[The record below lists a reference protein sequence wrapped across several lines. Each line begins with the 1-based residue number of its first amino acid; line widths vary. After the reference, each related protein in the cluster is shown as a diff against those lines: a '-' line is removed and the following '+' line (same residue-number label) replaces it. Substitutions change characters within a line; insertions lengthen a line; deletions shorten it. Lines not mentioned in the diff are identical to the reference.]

1 MSHVQMIALK
11 ALTPSPLNARRIDKK
26 IAIDELAAS
35 ILAHGLLQGL
45 SVVEVGGG
53 KYQVSAGGRRLAA
66 LKLLLKRKAITGDF
80 EVPCQVVPADLAEEA
95 SLAENVQ
102 RVAMH
107 PLDEVEAFGRLASE
121 GQTEEAIASR
131 FGASVRH
138 VRQRLA
144 LSALSPTLKDAF
156 RKGELGLDAARAFC
170 LVPDHD
176 RQEAVFAIMP
186 KPVSNAYAVRSY
198 LTQGAVRASDRLAK
212 FVGLEAY
219 EAAGGI
225 VRRDLFEEDLVFLDS
240 PDVLNALATAELE
253 ELRAPLLA
261 EGWGWVNINI
271 GSGRGDAGSMHRIRP
286 EWHTPTQEQIDAANT
301 LSTKAASLE
310 QALEV
315 DPTNEALTDE
325 LAQVR
330 GQLTDLSD
338 SLRYFDPEKQ
348 ALAGCVISIDFEGH
362 VDTIIGII
370 AKGDQ
375 KKIAR
380 IDARRVADN
389 AKADEARRR
398 EKEALEAIAVAT
410 VDGDDNGDTTRHPIH
425 RPNGDGTTAI
435 IIDPAAGTVTVAGR
449 PMGET
454 DTSADQNDED
464 DTASGNR
471 PEPEAPL
478 SNIPAF
484 EPPPWNE
491 DPPAPDYETDFTQKM
506 MQDLTSARTRVLR
519 NALSGDVDAAL
530 ALAVYG
536 LGAHQIAR
544 TGPIGL
550 SVHAFGSFVYA
561 DQDALIERR
570 EILIAGCTNTEPEW
584 FAWCMAQS
592 REMLLEVQAILIASA
607 LDLSHSATTPPHSS
621 NNCTRKQAIA
631 GALAARL
638 QINMASHWSPN
649 IDFFMGLTKAQIID
663 IIQSAPVNTDNTDTR
678 GKAVFAKHL
687 ASQKK
692 DDLAVIATQALE
704 GAGWLPDVLVT
715 AALVSVAAGDV
726 ATDADA
732 EPRFEVTDMGLEALG
747 SAEAVAPDMDMAG
760 VAAE

>member
-1 MSHVQMIALK
+1 MSHVQMISLK
-11 ALTPSPLNARRIDKK
+11 ALAPSPLNARRIDKK

-45 SVVEVGGG
+45 SVVEVSAG

-107 PLDEVEAFGRLASE
+107 PLDEVEAFGRLSAE
-121 GQTEEAIASR
+121 GQTEDAIASR

-144 LSALSPTLKDAF
+144 LSALSPALKDAF

-176 RQEAVFAIMP
+176 RQDGVFAIMP

-240 PDVLNALATAELE
+240 PDVLNSLATAKLQ

-261 EGWGWVNINI
+261 EGWGWVNVNI

-286 EWHTPTQEQIDAANT
+286 EWHTPTQEQIDTADAF
-301 LSTKAASLE
+301 SAKATSLE
-310 QALEV
+310 QALEA
-315 DPTNEALTDE
+315 DPANEALTDE
-325 LAQVR
+325 SAQVR

-380 IDARRVADN
+380 IDARRAAEK

-398 EKEALEAIAVAT
+398 EKEALEAVAVTT
-410 VDGDDNGDTTRHPIH
+410 VESDDNDDTTRHPIQ
-425 RPNGDGTTAI
+425 RQGGDGTTAI
-435 IIDPAAGTVTVAGR
+435 IPDPAAGTVIVAGR

-454 DTSADQNDED
+454 DTSTDQNDED
-464 DTASGNR
+464 DTSGNR

-478 SNIPAF
+478 INIPAF

-491 DPPAPDYETDFTQKM
+491 DPPAPEYETDFTQKM

-519 NALSGDVDAAL
+519 CALSGDVDAAL

-570 EILIAGCTNTEPEW
+570 EILMAACTNTEPEW
-584 FAWCMAQS
+584 FTWCMAQT
-592 REMLLEVQAILIASA
+592 RDVLLEVQAILIAST
-607 LDLSHSATTPPHSS
+607 LDLSHSATTPH
-621 NNCTRKQAIA
+621 CTRKQAIA
-631 GALAARL
+631 DALATRL
-638 QINMASHWSPN
+638 QINMASHWSPS

-663 IIQSAPVNTDNTDTR
+663 IIQAAPVNADNTDTR

-692 DDLAVIATQALE
+692 DDLGVIATQALE
-704 GAGWLPDVLVT
+704 GTGWLPDVLRTTGLVAVASADI
-715 AALVSVAAGDV
+715 AA
-726 ATDADA
+726 DADA
-732 EPRFEVTDMGLEALG
+732 EPRFEVTDMGLEALA
-747 SAEAVAPDMDMAG
+747 STEAVAPDLAG

>member
-1 MSHVQMIALK
+1 MSHVQMISLK
-11 ALTPSPLNARRIDKK
+11 ALQPSPLNARRIDKK

-45 SVVEVGGG
+45 SVVEIAGG

-66 LKLLLKRKAITGDF
+66 LKLLLKRKSITPDF

-121 GQTEEAIASR
+121 GQTEDAIAAR

-170 LVPDHD
+170 LVPDHE
-176 RQEAVFAIMP
+176 RQDAVFAIMP

-198 LTQGAVRASDRLAK
+198 LTQGAVRASDRLAR

-225 VRRDLFEEDLVFLDS
+225 VRRDLFEDELVFLDS
-240 PDVLNALATAELE
+240 PDVLNSLATAKLE

-261 EGWGWVNINI
+261 QGWGWVNINI
-271 GSGRGDAGSMHRIRP
+271 GTGCGDAGSMHRIRP
-286 EWHTPTQEQIDAANT
+286 EWHQPTDEQIQAARM
-301 LSTKAASLE
+301 LQDKAADLE
-310 QALEV
+310 RALEA
-315 DPTNEALTDE
+315 DPTDEGLITELDTIRTNLREMSEAL
-325 LAQVR
+325 
-330 GQLTDLSD
+330 S
-338 SLRYFDPEKQ
+338 YFDPEKQ

-380 IDARRVADN
+380 IDARRAAEK

-398 EKEALEAIAVAT
+398 EKAALEAVALAT
-410 VDGDDNGDTTRHPIH
+410 VQGDDTDDTTRHPIS
-425 RPNGDGTTAI
+425 RPTGDGTTAI
-435 IIDPAAGTVTVAGR
+435 IIDPAAGTVTVVGR
-449 PMGET
+449 
-454 DTSADQNDED
+454 
-464 DTASGNR
+464 ASGKTHTGADPHEEEDIHSGNH

-478 SNIPAF
+478 TNIPAF
-484 EPPPWNE
+484 EPPPWDE
-491 DPPAPDYETDFTQKM
+491 DPPASDYETDFTQKM
-506 MQDLTSARTRVLR
+506 MQDLTTARTRVLR

-536 LGAHQIAR
+536 LGAHQIAH

-570 EILIAGCTNTEPEW
+570 EILMAACTNTEPEW

-592 REMLLEVQAILIASA
+592 RDVLLEVQAILIASN
-607 LDLSHSATTPPHSS
+607 LDLSHSATTPHYS
-621 NNCTRKQAIA
+621 RKQTIA
-631 GALAARL
+631 DTLATRL

-663 IIQSAPVNTDNTDTR
+663 IIESAPVNADNTDAKGR
-678 GKAVFAKHL
+678 AAFAKHL

-704 GAGWLPDVLVT
+704 GTGWLPDVLVT
-715 AALVSVAAGDV
+715 AGLVAVASGDV
-726 ATDADA
+726 TTDADA
-732 EPRFEVTDMGLEALG
+732 EPRFKVTDIGLEALAC
-747 SAEAVAPDMDMAG
+747 AEAVAPDLAG
-760 VAAE
+760 VAAD

>member
-1 MSHVQMIALK
+1 LSRNLASPNALRIGVYIMSHVQMISLK
-11 ALTPSPLNARRIDKK
+11 VLAPSPLNARRIDKK

-45 SVVEVGGG
+45 SVVETSDG

-121 GQTEEAIASR
+121 GQTEDAIAAR

-170 LVPDHD
+170 LVPDHE
-176 RQEAVFAIMP
+176 RQNAVFAIMP

-212 FVGLEAY
+212 FVGLDAY

-225 VRRDLFEEDLVFLDS
+225 VRRDLFEDDLVFLDS
-240 PDVLNALATAELE
+240 PDVLNSIATAKLE
-253 ELRAPLLA
+253 ELRAPLLV
-261 EGWGWVNINI
+261 EGWGWVNVNI

-286 EWHTPTQEQIDAANT
+286 EWHTPTQEQIDTANA

-310 QALEV
+310 QALEA
-315 DPTNEALTDE
+315 DPANEALTDE

-362 VDTIIGII
+362 VDIITGII

-380 IDARRVADN
+380 IDARRVAEK

-398 EKEALEAIAVAT
+398 EKEALEAVAVAT
-410 VDGDDNGDTTRHPIH
+410 VESNENDDTTRHPMH
-425 RPNGDGTTAI
+425 RTTGDGTTAI
-435 IIDPAAGTVTVAGR
+435 VIDPAAGTVTVAGR
-449 PMGET
+449 PMGDT
-454 DTSADQNDED
+454 DTSADQHDD
-464 DTASGNR
+464 DTSSGNR

-478 SNIPAF
+478 TNIPAF

-491 DPPAPDYETDFTQKM
+491 DPPPPEYETDFTQKM

-536 LGAHQIAR
+536 LGAHQIAH

-570 EILIAGCTNTEPEW
+570 EILMAACTNTEPEW
-584 FAWCMAQS
+584 FTWCMAQS
-592 REMLLEVQAILIASA
+592 RDVLLEVQAILIASA
-607 LDLSHSATTPPHSS
+607 LDLSHSATSPH
-621 NNCTRKQAIA
+621 CTRKQAIA
-631 GALAARL
+631 DTLATRL
-638 QINMASHWSPN
+638 QINMASHWSPSIN
-649 IDFFMGLTKAQIID
+649 FFMGLTKAQIID
-663 IIQSAPVNTDNTDTR
+663 IIQAAPVNADNTDTK

-692 DDLAVIATQALE
+692 DDLAVIAAQALE
-704 GAGWLPDVLVT
+704 GTGWLPDVLMT
-715 AALVSVAAGDV
+715 AGLVAVACSDD
-726 ATDADA
+726 ATDADV
-732 EPRFEVTDMGLEALG
+732 E
-747 SAEAVAPDMDMAG
+747 
-760 VAAE
+760 

>member
-1 MSHVQMIALK
+1 MSHVQMISLK
-11 ALTPSPLNARRIDKK
+11 ALAPSPLNARRIDKK

-45 SVVEVGGG
+45 SVVEVSAG

-107 PLDEVEAFGRLASE
+107 PLDEVEAFGRLAAE
-121 GQTEEAIASR
+121 GQTEDAIAAR

-170 LVPDHD
+170 LVPDHK
-176 RQEAVFAIMP
+176 RQNAVFAIMP

-240 PDVLNALATAELE
+240 PDVLNTLATSKLE

-261 EGWGWVNINI
+261 EGWGWVNVNI

-286 EWHTPTQEQIDAANT
+286 EWHTPTQEKINAANA
-301 LSTKAASLE
+301 LSAKAASLE
-310 QALEV
+310 QALKA
-315 DPTNEALTDE
+315 DPANEALTDE

-348 ALAGCVISIDFEGH
+348 AIAGCVISIDFEGH
-362 VDTIIGII
+362 MDTIIGII

-380 IDARRVADN
+380 IDARRAAEK

-398 EKEALEAIAVAT
+398 EKEALEAVAIAVAT
-410 VDGDDNGDTTRHPIH
+410 VEGGENEDTTRHPIH
-425 RPNGDGTTAI
+425 RQGGDGRTAI

-449 PMGET
+449 PMGDT

-464 DTASGNR
+464 ESTFGNR

-478 SNIPAF
+478 TNIPAF

-519 NALSGDVDAAL
+519 CSLSGDVDAAL

-536 LGAHQIAR
+536 LGAHQIAH

-570 EILIAGCTNTEPEW
+570 EILMAACTNTEPEW
-584 FAWCMAQS
+584 FIWCMAQS
-592 REMLLEVQAILIASA
+592 RDVLLEVQAILIASS
-607 LDLSHSATTPPHSS
+607 LDLSHSATTPHLHP
-621 NNCTRKQAIA
+621 Q
-631 GALAARL
+631 
-638 QINMASHWSPN
+638 
-649 IDFFMGLTKAQIID
+649 
-663 IIQSAPVNTDNTDTR
+663 TDNR
-678 GKAVFAKHL
+678 
-687 ASQKK
+687 
-692 DDLAVIATQALE
+692 
-704 GAGWLPDVLVT
+704 
-715 AALVSVAAGDV
+715 
-726 ATDADA
+726 
-732 EPRFEVTDMGLEALG
+732 
-747 SAEAVAPDMDMAG
+747 
-760 VAAE
+760 